1 MSGYGGRD
9 DYRRSGSSHHRSRT
23 SKHDSSHSYRSHGHE
38 PTRRRSRSPSSY
50 HHSSSRSHHDRSQD
64 PYLNEPDHSRRRDY
78 GRDRDWDRR
87 DYDARSGPDPYHDNR
102 YANDGLSRS
111 SRRRWDEG
119 PSAPPPVPPT
129 FPMPDAARLTPH
141 SQLPPRPLAP
151 PAAPSGAPPGAA
163 PGPPPAF
170 WPPTTASTASFTAPN
185 PSAPLS
191 PEEQAKLAKKARL
204 EAWRKEQAAKKALEE
219 AKQRAQ
225 SIASAV
231 APASQK
237 TQAIVSSSKS
247 TSQTAPTSINATG
260 LRTLSLRTDPS
271 RINAQNRSRS
281 MMEDASEPS
290 TRKQINRFDDLPPL
304 DPTVQSSAL
313 KGFFADDDD
322 DDDSTPPAP
331 SSKRADANNNMDVDE
346 EEDPLD
352 AFMSTVK
359 SQVAQVNAEDRRKAG
374 TSGDASSKTNKPK
387 AVILGQDDSDGEAED
402 PDEELDELD
411 RVGVATEDLLA
422 IAAKK
427 VKKKELATVD
437 HASVDYEP
445 FCKVFYH
452 PPAEIEDMSEE
463 LANQIRLEM
472 DAIAVRGKDCPKPL
486 TKWSHCG
493 LPASALDVIKKLG
506 YAAPTPI
513 QSQAVPA
520 IMSGRDIIGVAKTGS
535 GKTMAFLLPMFR
547 HIKDQRPVEPSEG
560 PVGIVMTPTRELAVQ
575 IYREMRPFIKALGL
589 RAACVYGGAPI
600 SEQIADM
607 KKTADIVVATPGRL
621 IDLLTA
627 NSGRV
632 TNLRRV
638 TYLVL
643 DEADRMF
650 DMGFEPQVMKIVNNI
665 RPDRQTVLFSA
676 TFPKQMESLARKVL
690 KNKPLEITVGGR
702 SVVAAEIE
710 QIVEVRPEN
719 TKFHRLLEILGEL
732 YNRDKDARTL
742 IFVDRQEA
750 ADDLLKDLIRKG
762 YVTMSLHGGKDQVDR
777 DETIFDFKA
786 GNVPIVTA
794 TSVAARGLDVKQ
806 LKLVVNYDVPNH
818 MEDYVHRAGRTGRA
832 GQKGTCITFIT
843 PEQDRYAR
851 DIIAALKASSAH
863 VPAELE
869 AMAESFKEKLAAGK
883 VKAAGSGFGGK
894 GLDRLETDRE
904 KVLKAQKSAYGEAN
918 EEGKAANG
926 GASEYTDA
934 TGKTGAAGG
943 SSSSEDQLSKLQG
956 MKIEIMHGAA
966 PESVR
971 ENKTVSASDEASA
984 AAAKSKADQEQ
995 EAKEAAQLKAQE
1007 AALEAAK
1014 AHGADTTKLAAV
1026 LENIRKQANARKEA
1040 SKNSDADKHKDRKA
1054 RDPDATDYHA
1064 IVPINDFPQRAR
1076 WRVTNKETMSHL
1088 IESTGASITNKGV
1101 FYKEGTE
1108 PQPGEPPKLQL
1119 LIESNNK
1126 SMVED
1131 AVREIQRLL
1140 VEATQAAL
1148 EAEARNPGTTGRYT
1162 VV

>member
-1 MSGYGGRD
+1 M
-9 DYRRSGSSHHRSRT
+9 
-23 SKHDSSHSYRSHGHE
+23 
-38 PTRRRSRSPSSY
+38 
-50 HHSSSRSHHDRSQD
+50 
-64 PYLNEPDHSRRRDY
+64 
-78 GRDRDWDRR
+78 
-87 DYDARSGPDPYHDNR
+87 
-102 YANDGLSRS
+102 
-111 SRRRWDEG
+111 
-119 PSAPPPVPPT
+119 
-129 FPMPDAARLTPH
+129 
-141 SQLPPRPLAP
+141 
-151 PAAPSGAPPGAA
+151 A
-163 PGPPPAF
+163 PGPPPSL
-170 WPPTTASTASFTAPN
+170 PSSTPIV
-185 PSAPLS
+185 PSTGISIS

-219 AKQRAQ
+219 ARQRAR

-231 APASQK
+231 APSSQR
-237 TQAIVSSSKS
+237 TESFSSSS
-247 TSQTAPTSINATG
+247 TPQTAPTSINAAG

-271 RINAQNRSRS
+271 RTTAQNRSRT
-281 MMEDASEPS
+281 MMDDASES
-290 TRKQINRFDDLPPL
+290 SKRIHLSRLGDLPPL
-304 DPTVQSSAL
+304 DPSIDTAHIATTSVDAEDDDHQLGVAPPTQGSSA
-313 KGFFADDDD
+313 AAMDVDDD
-322 DDDSTPPAP
+322 
-331 SSKRADANNNMDVDE
+331 DE

-352 AFMSTVK
+352 AFMLTVK
-359 SQVAQVNAEDRRKAG
+359 SQVAQVNDDDRRKASA
-374 TSGDASSKTNKPK
+374 SGGHERTQAKSK
-387 AVILGQDDSDGEAED
+387 AVVLGRDDSDGEAED
-402 PDEELDELD
+402 QYEELDELD
-411 RVGVATEDLLA
+411 RVGMATEDLLA
-422 IAAKK
+422 LAAKK
-427 VKKKELATVD
+427 VKKKDLVTVD
-437 HASVDYEP
+437 HSAIDYEP
-445 FCKVFYH
+445 FNKAFYH
-452 PPAEIEDMSEE
+452 PPAEIQDMSEE

-472 DAIAVRGKDCPKPL
+472 DAITVRGRDCPKPL

-493 LPASALDVIKKLG
+493 LPASCLDVIKRLG
-506 YAAPTPI
+506 YSAPTPI
-513 QSQAVPA
+513 QSQAMPA

-560 PVGIVMTPTRELAVQ
+560 PVGIIMTPTRELAVQ

-600 SEQIADM
+600 SEQIAEM

-632 TNLRRV
+632 TNLYRV

-650 DMGFEPQVMKIVNNI
+650 DMGFEPQVMKILNNI

-710 QIVEVRPEN
+710 QIVEVRSED

-732 YNRDKDARTL
+732 YNREKDARTL

-777 DETIFDFKA
+777 DETISDFKA

-806 LKLVVNYDVPNH
+806 LKLVINYDVPNH

-851 DIIAALKASSAH
+851 DIIAALKASAAH
-863 VPAELE
+863 VPPELE
-869 AMAESFKEKLAAGK
+869 AMAASFKEKLAAGK
-883 VKAAGSGFGGK
+883 AKAAGSGFGGK
-894 GLDRLETDRE
+894 GLDRFELDRE
-904 KVLKAQKSAYGEAN
+904 KTLKAQKSAYGEADDDA
-918 EEGKAANG
+918 KAAAAG
-926 GASEYTDA
+926 DSSEDKA
-934 TGKTGAAGG
+934 KTGAPPGA
-943 SSSSEDQLSKLQG
+943 SSSEDQLSKIQG
-956 MKIEIMHGAA
+956 MKIEIMQGAA

-971 ENKTVSASDEASA
+971 DNKTLSASQEASA
-984 AAAKSKADQEQ
+984 AAAAAAARSKAEPEQ
-995 EAKEAAQLKAQE
+995 ELKEAAQLKAQE

-1026 LENIRKQANARKEA
+1026 LENIRRQANARKEA
-1040 SKNSDADKHKDRKA
+1040 AKNSELDKHKDRKA

-1076 WRVTNKETMSHL
+1076 WRVTNKETMRHL

-1119 LIESNNK
+1119 LIESNTK

-1140 VEATQAAL
+1140 VEATQAVL

>member
-1 MSGYGGRD
+1 MGGYDDRD
-9 DYRRSGSSHHRSRT
+9 DYRRSSSSSHHRSRT
-23 SKHDSSHSYRSHGHE
+23 SKHDSSSSSSYRSHGHA

-50 HHSSSRSHHDRSQD
+50 THSSRSHRDRPTE
-64 PYLNEPDHSRRRDY
+64 PYLNGAGGY
-78 GRDRDWDRR
+78 GRRYDQERHRDWERR
-87 DYDARSGPDPYHDNR
+87 DYDSRAGAQPPRDDR
-102 YANDGLSRS
+102 YSFGEAPRQG

-119 PSAPPPVPPT
+119 APAPPV
-129 FPMPDAARLTPH
+129 AATAA
-141 SQLPPRPLAP
+141 SVAGVAAAGAYGALPSRPAV
-151 PAAPSGAPPGAA
+151 APPGAA
-163 PGPPPAF
+163 PGPPP
-170 WPPTTASTASFTAPN
+170 TL
-185 PSAPLS
+185 PSAVPS
-191 PEEQAKLAKKARL
+191 SSTSTIPTSSSAAPVSAEEQAKLAKKARL

-219 AKQRAQ
+219 ARQRAQ
-225 SIASAV
+225 SIVSAV
-231 APASQK
+231 APAPAPQHTAAS
-237 TQAIVSSSKS
+237 TSSSSFNPQSLS
-247 TSQTAPTSINATG
+247 TCINATG

-271 RINAQNRSRS
+271 RANAQNRLRT
-281 MMEDASEPS
+281 MMDDASEPS
-290 TRKQINRFDDLPPL
+290 TRVHLNRLGDLPPL
-304 DPTVQSSAL
+304 DPSVETAP
-313 KGFFADDDD
+313 KGTFADDDD
-322 DDDSTPPAP
+322 DDDNVQPGAATQT
-331 SSKRADANNNMDVDE
+331 RASNADMDVDDD
-346 EEDPLD
+346 EDPLD

-359 SQVAQVNAEDRRKAG
+359 SQVAQVNAEDRRKTSA
-374 TSGDASSKTNKPK
+374 SGDGALTQAKSKA
-387 AVILGQDDSDGEAED
+387 AVLGQDDSDAEVED
-402 PDEELDELD
+402 QDEELDELG
-411 RVGVATEDLLA
+411 RVVATEDLLA
-422 IAAKK
+422 LAAKK
-427 VKKKELATVD
+427 IKKKELTTVD
-437 HASVDYEP
+437 HTTVDYEP
-445 FCKVFYH
+445 FRKEFYN
-452 PPAEIEDMSEE
+452 PPAEIQDMSEE
-463 LANQIRLEM
+463 LANHIRLEM
-472 DAIAVRGKDCPKPL
+472 DAITVRGKDCPKPL

-493 LPASALDVIKKLG
+493 LPASCLDVIKRLG

-513 QSQAVPA
+513 QAQAIPA

-547 HIKDQRPVEPSEG
+547 HIKDQRPVEVSEG

-600 SEQIADM
+600 SEQIAEM

-732 YNRDKDARTL
+732 YNREKDVRTL

-777 DETIFDFKA
+777 DETISDFKA

-806 LKLVVNYDVPNH
+806 LKLVINYDVPNH

-869 AMAESFKEKLAAGK
+869 AMAAAFKEKLAAGK
-883 VKAAGSGFGGK
+883 AKAAGSGFGGK

-904 KVLKAQKSAYGEAN
+904 KALKAQRSAYGEAD
-918 EEGKAANG
+918 EDGKATNAGDSSGANAKSSTAA
-926 GASEYTDA
+926 GASR
-934 TGKTGAAGG
+934 
-943 SSSSEDQLSKLQG
+943 SEDQLSKIQD

-971 ENKTVSASDEASA
+971 DNKIISASDEASA
-984 AAAKSKADQEQ
+984 ASAKTKAEQEQ
-995 EAKEAAQLKAQE
+995 ETKEATQLKAQE

-1040 SKNSDADKHKDRKA
+1040 ARGSEADKQKERKA

-1119 LIESNNK
+1119 LIESNTK